1 MPRVLRE
8 ALFPVMLNREH
19 WTIYWSE
26 KMNGA
31 AFILWDIIECWE
43 LGTGADFASRYD
55 VILTAL
61 NQSH

>member
-8 ALFPVMLNREH
+8 ALLPVMLNREH

-31 AFILWDIIECWE
+31 AFILWDIIEYWE
-43 LGTGADFASRYD
+43 LEWTSPPDMMSSS
-55 VILTAL
+55 LP
-61 NQSH
+61 